1 MLIKPV
7 YGSGAGSTDDFGRIL
22 MRPGMNFAEMQNLV
36 DTAGE
41 HKTFY
46 FYPNT
51 VYDFGGSLLKT
62 ASIGQSFI
70 SEGRGAELG
79 DGGIEIFNRRCAIA
93 NLRLTGV
100 TTNGFGIHITDDTYW
115 QAYGGGGLPPATF
128 GHEYST
134 FLRVRDVEIWD
145 KTWAVYNDKSG
156 GLNRFYELRTF
167 KCANGVYINHSDVAG
182 DSGDFHFTSCR
193 FTGPTESPYSGV
205 GMKIVKLGGLVIC
218 DTKFQKWDGG
228 LLLEPD
234 VAAATISSWVPIMGT
249 YITGS
254 QFEDNTTYEIK
265 ISAAAGVAATKY
277 PYGTKIVGGTT
288 HQNIIIDKADGVIF
302 DAVLMP
308 QYPAT
313 LPVVNSGALNVEFR
327 SCESP
332 QNTDLN
338 ARITGTGT
346 WSITGRTTTSKD
358 FIRAPQ
364 GLSIITTGGFVGITD
379 AYGTGQFGSNKTAIT
394 SAPNFVGQYA
404 KVGSLWYKAVGVA
417 SSADW
422 KLQTNSFPTSI
433 AGTPEFVGQEALV
446 GGIWYKA
453 DGTASPAD
461 WKMLAS
467 GGGDIDGGAFTDTYI
482 NTANIDG
489 GAFV

>member
-7 YGSGAGSTDDFGRIL
+7 YGAGSSDNFGRIL
-22 MRPGMNFAEMQNLV
+22 MRPGMNCAEMQNLV
-36 DTAGE
+36 NTAGE

-51 VYDFGGSLLKT
+51 VYNFGGSLLKT
-62 ASIGQSFI
+62 GSIGQSFV

-79 DGGIEIFNRRCAIA
+79 NGGIEIFHRRCAIA

-193 FTGPTESPYSGV
+193 FTGPTEEPYSGI

-234 VAAATISSWVPIMGT
+234 LAAANIVSSSSAPIQGT

-254 QFEDNTTYEIK
+254 QFEDCTTYEIK
-265 ISAAAGVAATKY
+265 LSAGAGVVATKY
-277 PYGTKIVGGTT
+277 PRWTKIVGGTV
-288 HQNIIIDKADGVIF
+288 HQNFLLDKADGVLF
-302 DAVLMP
+302 DGVLIV
-308 QYPAT
+308 QYPAS
-313 LPVVNSGALNVEFR
+313 PPIINAGALNVEFR
-327 SCESP
+327 SCDSP
-332 QNTDLN
+332 QATDLFS
-338 ARITGTGT
+338 RITGAGT
-346 WSITGRTTTSKD
+346 CSITGRSTSAKD
-358 FIRAPQ
+358 YIRAPQ
-364 GLSIITTGGFVGITD
+364 GLSLITSGGFVGITD
-379 AYGTGQFGSNKTAIT
+379 AYGTGQFGSNKTAVNL
-394 SAPNFVGQYA
+394 APDFVGQYA

-433 AGTPEFVGQEALV
+433 AGTPEFVGQEALA

-453 DGTASPAD
+453 DGIVSSAD

-467 GGGDIDGGAFTDTYI
+467 GGGDIDGGSFTDTYI